1 MDGRTVQRK
10 GCAMTGKL
18 DRRRALFC
26 REYLI
31 DLNATQAAIRVG
43 YKPSNAATYGL
54 RMLARE
60 DVQKEIARLQQERAE
75 RVQIRADDV
84 LREVASIALADVP
97 APATTSEKLKAL
109 DMLMR
114 HLGLYEP
121 DRAQRGREGMVALA
135 DAILGNVASAG
146 GLSVE

>member
-1 MDGRTVQRK
+1 
-10 GCAMTGKL
+10 MTGKV

-31 DLNATQAAIRVG
+31 DLNATQAAIRAG

-60 DVQKEIARLQQERAE
+60 DVQAEIARLQAERAE
-75 RVQIRADDV
+75 RTGMKADAV
-84 LREVASIALADVP
+84 LREVSQIAFADVGGQL
-97 APATTSEKLKAL
+97 ATRDKLKAL

-114 HLGLYEP
+114 HLGLYEK
-121 DRAQRGREGMVALA
+121 DRVQHGREGMAALA
-135 DAILGNVASAG
+135 AAILGDVVKPGEA
-146 GLSVE
+146 LSFE